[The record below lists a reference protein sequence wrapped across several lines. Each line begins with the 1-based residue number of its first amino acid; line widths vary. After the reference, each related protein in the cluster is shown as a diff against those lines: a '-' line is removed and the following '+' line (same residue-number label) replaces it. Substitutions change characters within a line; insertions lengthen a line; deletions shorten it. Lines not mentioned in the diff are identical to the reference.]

1 MREALSQVLGGD
13 DDASVDRIMT
23 NAFFR
28 KRPFQSGVS
37 AVVITLADRAD
48 FFERTVR
55 DERSEE
61 LPEHGGV
68 RA

>member
-13 DDASVDRIMT
+13 DDVSVDRIMT

-37 AVVITLADRAD
+37 AVVITLSDHRQSRGQGFD
-48 FFERTVR
+48 KTC
-55 DERSEE
+55 SE
-61 LPEHGGV
+61 LTFSRG
-68 RA
+68 R

>member
-13 DDASVDRIMT
+13 DDVSVDRIMT

-37 AVVITLADRAD
+37 AVVITLSDRTTAREQRFD
-48 FFERTVR
+48 CHVR
-55 DERSEE
+55 SDLTFSR
-61 LPEHGGV
+61 G
-68 RA
+68 R